1 MVDSIILILEHRTI
15 EDALEFCGHLPVMI
29 LTGID
34 SDTLR
39 ALVDEPAVLVDP
51 SDAKKELKGV
61 WVLQCLMNLVVSKIA
76 LQYYDLGEFAYI
88 CGATP
93 EYGGVV
99 AGKHLD
105 RNR

>member
-1 MVDSIILILEHRTI
+1 MVDSIILILEHHTI
-15 EDALEFCGHLPVMI
+15 EDSLEFRRHLAVMI

-51 SDAKKELKGV
+51 SDAKKELEGV
-61 WVLQCLMNLVVSKIA
+61 WVLQCLMNLVVSENV
-76 LQYYDLGEFAYI
+76 LRYYNLGGFACI
-88 CGATP
+88 CGAAP
-93 EYGGVV
+93 DYGGVV

-105 RNR
+105 GNR